1 MTKSIKETK
10 MPNENQA
17 EVFIRV
23 LAEEIENHRL
33 IRKSHLLRKFK
44 AQTMRFKQLFKSDLK
59 PTIDAIESLDCL
71 QMMSKT
77 QESHIR

>member
-1 MTKSIKETK
+1 

-23 LAEEIENHRL
+23 LAEEFENHRV
-33 IRKSHLLRKFK
+33 IRKSDLSRQFK
-44 AQTMRFKQLFKSDLK
+44 AKTSRFRQLFKLEIR
-59 PTIDAIESLDCL
+59 PTIDAVEPQDCL

-77 QESHIR
+77 QESHIS